1 MLLIQEIKLTWDKM
15 ERNAKSA
22 NARNQFPFAYT
33 LPQTNTYDNVMLHIQ
48 YFRQHNTQFLNSYQP
63 RRQIYCYSSI
73 EKLHLL
79 KNISIVPYENEYEI
93 CFCGDGYSWPYMRGH
108 NKDYYNIKSQY
119 YGKDCLNEVAFTLK
133 QHQYGRIIW
142 NGRMVEFD
150 TGEWYYNI
158 YVYNFYVAD
167 KMPQNDIFIS
177 HTPDFVY
184 KKMSMLYRH

>member
-79 KNISIVPYENEYEI
+79 KNISIVPYENEYEV
-93 CFCGDGYSWPYMRGH
+93 CFS
-108 NKDYYNIKSQY
+108 I
-119 YGKDCLNEVAFTLK
+119 E
-133 QHQYGRIIW
+133 
-142 NGRMVEFD
+142 E
-150 TGEWYYNI
+150 
-158 YVYNFYVAD
+158 
-167 KMPQNDIFIS
+167 
-177 HTPDFVY
+177 
-184 KKMSMLYRH
+184 

>member
-1 MLLIQEIKLTWDKM
+1 MLLIQEMKLTWDKM

-79 KNISIVPYENEYEI
+79 KNISIVPYENEYEV
-93 CFCGDGYSWPYMRGH
+93 CFCGD
-108 NKDYYNIKSQY
+108 
-119 YGKDCLNEVAFTLK
+119 
-133 QHQYGRIIW
+133 GRIIW